1 MKMLWTARRMVN
13 DADDWI
19 RYFKEHTADLAELPW
34 EGMSRLTAEERRRVL
49 PSIAIFQLGESGEG
63 RHLFRAATQWA
74 ERSGD
79 FDYVAALKLFIAEE
93 HRHAQLLGRYLDL
106 AGHPRLKQN
115 WTDGIFRRLRHLAGL
130 ELSITVLLSAELI
143 AMVYYAALRK
153 ASGCPLLHAIARQVL
168 EDECAHI
175 RFQSQQVGRLR
186 AAHPAWMTTALEG
199 WHAGLLA
206 TISGVVWLT
215 HRPVFRAAGLTYAKF
230 LRKLWGQYRASVSII
245 REQRQLYLASCI
257 DGPASPSICPA
268 VT

>member
-1 MKMLWTARRMVN
+1 MKTMWMARRAAN
-13 DADDWI
+13 DADEWI
-19 RYFKEHTADLAELPW
+19 RYFEEHATNLVDLPW
-34 EGMSRLTAEERRRVL
+34 ERMSRLTAEERRRVL

-63 RHLFRAATQWA
+63 RHLFRAAKQWA

-93 HRHAQLLGRYLDL
+93 HRHSQMLGRYLDL

-115 WTDGIFRRLRHLAGL
+115 WTDGVFRRLRHLAGL

-153 ASGCPLLHAIARQVL
+153 ASGCPLLGAISRQVL

-186 AAHPAWMTTALEG
+186 AAHPTWMKTALEG
-199 WHAGLLA
+199 WHAGLLTA
-206 TISGVVWLT
+206 ISAVVWMT
-215 HRPVFRAAGLTYAKF
+215 HRPVFRAAGLNYAKF
-230 LRKLWGQYRASVSII
+230 LRKLWGQYGASLSII
-245 REQRQLYLASCI
+245 RAQRHMELTNNYR
-257 DGPASPSICPA
+257 PAIPPICPA